1 MKGEY
6 KKPIYRPQ
14 RTDSLAT
21 DSEAQ
26 SEEERDVDM
35 TTTLSTADQTTLGH
49 SLVDKLQAATTG
61 EEYRAPSSPSTTL
74 NYTASSPQ

>member
-14 RTDSLAT
+14 ETGTLAT

-26 SEEERDVDM
+26 SEEGRDIDM
-35 TTTLSTADQTTLGH
+35 TTTSSTADETTFGD
-49 SLVDKLQAATTG
+49 SLLD
-61 EEYRAPSSPSTTL
+61 
-74 NYTASSPQ
+74 